1 MYEKYGEIQEI
12 ILPCQSNPSLIGYAF
27 IEFKRMQDAS
37 KAIFNTNK
45 KEFFGNR
52 LYFLVLL
59 SLYILVYMK

>member
-12 ILPCQSNPSLIGYAF
+12 ILPCRSNPSLIGYAF
-27 IEFKRMQDAS
+27 IEFKRIQDAS

-52 LYFLVLL
+52 LYFLL
-59 SLYILVYMK
+59 SLYILVYLK